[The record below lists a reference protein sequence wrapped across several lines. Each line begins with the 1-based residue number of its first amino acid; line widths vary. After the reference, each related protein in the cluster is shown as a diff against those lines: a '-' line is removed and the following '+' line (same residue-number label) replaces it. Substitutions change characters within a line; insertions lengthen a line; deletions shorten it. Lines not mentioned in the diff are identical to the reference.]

1 MKTNILLFILFGG
14 LVLVA
19 CKKPDESTEP
29 ELPPLT
35 HTGENTFGCYL
46 DFPSTG
52 ASGEQGDELFVAN
65 NGSNMWSIP
74 AVSGSFN
81 ETEKLLDIQG
91 RSEIGTTEDGSTK
104 SHDVRFTVKDLNDVG
119 NFVLDIATDKYLGYM
134 SYHLGRCR
142 YYHDLNNPGT
152 CEITYLDMTKN
163 IIAGRFQMTLIN
175 PDCEGDSL
183 LHITDGRFDF
193 KY

>member
-1 MKTNILLFILFGG
+1 MKTKILLSILFGAM
-14 LVLVA
+14 VLVA
-19 CKKPDESTEP
+19 CKKPDESAEP
-29 ELPPLT
+29 TLPPLT
-35 HTGENTFGCYL
+35 HTGENTFGCYIN
-46 DFPSTG
+46 FPSAG
-52 ASGEQGDELFVAN
+52 ASGEQGGELFVAN

-81 ETEKLLDIQG
+81 ETEKVLNIQG
-91 RSEIGTTEDGSTK
+91 SREIGKTEEGSTK
-104 SHDVRFTVKDLNDVG
+104 ADDVRFTVKDLNDVG
-119 NFVLDIATDKYLGYM
+119 NYVLDIEIDKYLGYM
-134 SYHLGRCR
+134 SYYLGRCR

-175 PDCEGDSL
+175 PDCEGDTL
-183 LHITDGRFDF
+183 LKITDGRFDF

>member
-1 MKTNILLFILFGG
+1 MKTKILISILFGA
-14 LVLVA
+14 LLLVA
-19 CKKPDESTEP
+19 CKKPDEPTEHL
-29 ELPPLT
+29 LPPLT

-46 DFPSTG
+46 DG
-52 ASGEQGDELFVAN
+52 ELFVAN
-65 NGSNMWSIP
+65 KGSSMWSIP
-74 AVSGSFN
+74 PVSGSFN

-104 SHDVRFTVKDLNDVG
+104 SHDVRFTVKDLNDIG
-119 NFVLDIATDKYLGYM
+119 NYVLDIEIDKYLGYM
-134 SYHLGRCR
+134 SYYMGRCR

-175 PDCEGDSL
+175 PDCEADSL
-183 LHITDGRFDF
+183 LHITHGRFDF